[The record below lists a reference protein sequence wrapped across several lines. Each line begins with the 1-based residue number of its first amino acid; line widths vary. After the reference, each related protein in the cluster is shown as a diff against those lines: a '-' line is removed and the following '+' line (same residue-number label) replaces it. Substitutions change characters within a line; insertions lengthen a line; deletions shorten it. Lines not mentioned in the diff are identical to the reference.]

1 MAPGKIIMEKTSHI
15 LTLNSGSSSVKFALF
30 AIGQDQTCLFRGSL
44 EGIGSSDSSFQVQG
58 GKDDR
63 LQEWPVSL
71 PDHRAALQALFAWL
85 EEAHPRGLDAVG
97 HRIVHGGSDF
107 FQPHRITPDLL
118 ARLDGLI
125 PLAPDHLPHEIKAIH
140 AVSQDFPDVSQI
152 ACFDTAFHRPLPRKA
167 RLFALPR
174 GLESQGVR
182 RYGFHGLSCEYILQ
196 ELEKEAGTQTAQ
208 GRVVIAHLGG
218 GASMTAV
225 YNGQS
230 METTMGL
237 TPLGGLVMGTRCGDL
252 DPGVLLYLMR
262 THHLSVDALDN
273 LLNRQ
278 SGLLGVSG
286 IDSDM
291 KELLRQEKQ
300 DSHAAEAI
308 ELFCYQAKKFLGAL
322 SSALGGLDTLVFT
335 GGIGENA
342 QVIRERICQDMEFLG
357 IHLDVSANQANA
369 AVISAADSPATVRV
383 IKTDEERMIAR
394 HCAALIGHHS

>member
-1 MAPGKIIMEKTSHI
+1 MGKTIHI

-30 AIGQDQTCLFRGSL
+30 AMGQDQTCLFQGSL
-44 EGIGSSDSSFQVQG
+44 EGIASSDGSFRVQSA
-58 GKDDR
+58 KEDQPHNR
-63 LQEWPVSL
+63 SISL
-71 PDHRAALQALFAWL
+71 PDHRAALQVLFAWL

-97 HRIVHGGSDF
+97 HRIVHGGADF
-107 FQPHRITPDLL
+107 LQPHRITPDLL
-118 ARLDGLI
+118 ARLGELTS
-125 PLAPDHLPHEIKAIH
+125 LAPDHLPHEIKAIQ
-140 AVSQDFPDVSQI
+140 AVSQDFAEVPQI
-152 ACFDTAFHRPLPRKA
+152 ACFDTAFHRTLPQKA
-167 RLFALPR
+167 YLFALPR
-174 GLESQGVR
+174 DLESQGVR

-196 ELEKEAGTQTAQ
+196 ELEEEAGSQTAR

-230 METTMGL
+230 IETTMGL

-262 THHLSVDALDN
+262 VHHLSVDALDN

-286 IDSDM
+286 VDSDM

-300 DSHAAEAI
+300 DPHVAEAI

-322 SSALGGLDTLVFT
+322 STVLGGLDTLIFT

-342 QVIRERICQDMEFLG
+342 QVIRARICRDMEFLG
-357 IHLDVSANQANA
+357 IHLDVSANQTNA
-369 AVISAADSPATVRV
+369 AVISTADSPAIVRV

-394 HCAALIGHHS
+394 HCSALITQH

>member
-1 MAPGKIIMEKTSHI
+1 MEKTTHI

-44 EGIGSSDSSFQVQG
+44 EGIASSDGSFQVQG
-58 GKDDR
+58 AQGDR
-63 LQEWPVSL
+63 PRNWPASL
-71 PDHRAALQALFAWL
+71 PDHRAALQVLFAWL
-85 EEAHPRGLDAVG
+85 EGAHPRGLDAVG
-97 HRIVHGGSDF
+97 HRIVHGGADF
-107 FQPHRITPDLL
+107 LQPHRITPDLL
-118 ARLDGLI
+118 ARLEGLVS
-125 PLAPDHLPHEIKAIH
+125 LAPDHLPHEIKAIH

-152 ACFDTAFHRPLPRKA
+152 ACFDTAFHRTLPRKA

-174 GLESQGVR
+174 DLESQGVR

-196 ELEKEAGTQTAQ
+196 ELEKEASTQTAR
-208 GRVVIAHLGG
+208 GHVIIAHLGG

-252 DPGVLLYLMR
+252 DPGVLLHLMR
-262 THHLSVDALDN
+262 THHLSIDELDN

-300 DSHAAEAI
+300 DPHAAEAI
-308 ELFCYQAKKFLGAL
+308 EIFCYQAKKFLGAL
-322 SSALGGLDTLVFT
+322 SAALGGLDTLVFT

-369 AVISAADSPATVRV
+369 AVISAADSPVIVRV

-394 HCAALIGHHS
+394 HCAALIT

>member
-1 MAPGKIIMEKTSHI
+1 MEKTRHI

-30 AIGQDQTCLFRGSL
+30 AIGQDQTCLFQGSL
-44 EGIGSSDSSFQVQG
+44 EGIGSSDASFQVQG
-58 GKDDR
+58 VKGDQPHD
-63 LQEWPVSL
+63 WPVSL
-71 PDHRAALQALFAWL
+71 PDHRAALRVLFAWL

-97 HRIVHGGSDF
+97 HRIVHGGADF
-107 FQPHRITPDLL
+107 LQPHRITPDLL
-118 ARLDGLI
+118 ARLEGLI
-125 PLAPDHLPHEIKAIH
+125 SLAPDHLPHEIKAIR
-140 AVSQDFPDVSQI
+140 AVSQDFPHVPQV
-152 ACFDTAFHRPLPRKA
+152 ACFDTAFHRTLPRKA
-167 RLFALPR
+167 HLFALPR
-174 GLESQGVR
+174 ELESQGVR

-196 ELEKEAGTQTAQ
+196 ELEKEAGTQAAQ
-208 GRVVIAHLGG
+208 GRVIIAHLGG

-225 YNGQS
+225 YHGQS

-300 DSHAAEAI
+300 DPHAAEAI

-322 SSALGGLDTLVFT
+322 SAALGGLDTLVFT

-357 IHLDVSANQANA
+357 IRLDASANQANT
-369 AVISAADSPATVRV
+369 AVISAADSPVVVRV

-394 HCAALIGHHS
+394 HCAALITQNSGRTQ